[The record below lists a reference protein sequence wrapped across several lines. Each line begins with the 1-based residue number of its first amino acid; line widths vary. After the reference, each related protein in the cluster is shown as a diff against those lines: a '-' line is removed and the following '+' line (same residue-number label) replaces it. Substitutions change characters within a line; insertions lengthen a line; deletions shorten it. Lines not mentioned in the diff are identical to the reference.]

1 LIGLTAPPSIDD
13 IYCRPNSREG
23 GFQMGRVL
31 GAIAI
36 GSLLAAG
43 IAAPAAAKLNSCDGP
58 IVLGT
63 TMSLTGINSTLA
75 GRWDKMTDAF
85 EKEINKS
92 GGVFVSSCN
101 KKLPIKFVYYDD
113 QSIAA
118 TAVSL
123 YEKLATVDNVDLFVG
138 PDWSTHGFPVSQ
150 IFEKYKI
157 PSVMSNVATPKVY
170 ESGFKYIAGIA
181 LDATTWSK
189 NYFDMLG
196 QLTPKPASIFWIVQ
210 DNLVTK
216 AVQETNVAHAEKAGI
231 KTVGSE
237 VFAGTT
243 KNFTGLILKI
253 KSLRPDIIYI
263 SSFDAVSVPLI
274 QQMRQLQVQAMD
286 VHHIMASGS
295 LARQADLEGVTGEI
309 YWHEGIRGPYSDL
322 AIEVLKQADI
332 KIFDYLWTGGRMDSY
347 LVMLQAI
354 ERAGA
359 VDREKVAAELR
370 KPGAVWKRP
379 GGDFKFNDGGLS
391 QIVAYTHQMQK
402 GEPVVVWPS
411 DQATGKLAWP
421 SPNWK

>member
-1 LIGLTAPPSIDD
+1 
-13 IYCRPNSREG
+13 
-23 GFQMGRVL
+23 
-31 GAIAI
+31 
-36 GSLLAAG
+36 
-43 IAAPAAAKLNSCDGP
+43 
-58 IVLGT
+58 
-63 TMSLTGINSTLA
+63 
-75 GRWDKMTDAF
+75 MTDAF

>member
-1 LIGLTAPPSIDD
+1 M
-13 IYCRPNSREG
+13 SR
-23 GFQMGRVL
+23 ML
-31 GAIAI
+31 GAVAVAA
-36 GSLLAAG
+36 LFAAG
-43 IAAPAAAKLNSCDGP
+43 APSPAAAKLNSCDGP

-63 TMSLTGINSTLA
+63 TISLTGINSTLA
-75 GRWDKMTDAF
+75 GRWDKLTDAF
-85 EKEINKS
+85 EKEINKT

-138 PDWSTHGFPVSQ
+138 PDWSSHGFPVSQ

-181 LDATTWSK
+181 LDARTWSK
-189 NYFDMLG
+189 NYFEMVS
-196 QLTPKPASIFWIVQ
+196 QLNPRPASIFWIVQ

-216 AVQETNVAHAEKAGI
+216 AIHETNAPHAEKAGL
-231 KTVGSE
+231 KTVGAE
-237 VFAGTT
+237 TFASAT
-243 KNFTGLILKI
+243 KNFSGLILKI
-253 KSLRPDIIYI
+253 KAARPDIIYI

-309 YWHEGIRGPYSDL
+309 YWHEGVAGGTYSEF
-322 AIEVLKQADI
+322 ARAVLKQADI
-332 KIFDYLWTGGRMDSY
+332 RIFDYLWTIGRLDSY

-379 GGDFKFNDGGLS
+379 GGDFKFDAGGLS
-391 QIVAYTHQMQK
+391 QIVALTHQMQK
-402 GEPVVVWPS
+402 GEPVVVWPV
-411 DQATGKLAWP
+411 DQATGKLTWP
-421 SPNWK
+421 SPSWR